1 MNHYGFGSPWHCH
14 SLPYYRQ
21 RPEAPLGTITYRV
34 EPGDTLFSIAR
45 KFNTTVHNILVFN
58 DIPNPNLIFVG
69 QVLIIPLSP
78 PESIIYTVRPGDTL
92 YLIAIRFGTSIAV
105 LTTFNYLD
113 NPDLIFPG
121 QQLVVPASLR

>member
-1 MNHYGFGSPWHCH
+1 
-14 SLPYYRQ
+14 LPYYRQ
-21 RPEAPLGTITYRV
+21 RPEALLGTITYIV

-92 YLIAIRFGTSIAV
+92 YFIARRFGTSVGVLIA
-105 LTTFNYLD
+105 FNYL
-113 NPDLIFPG
+113 PDPNLIFPG